1 MSSPKKPSQPR
12 AKKPSAS
19 PRASHTT
26 PSPDREP
33 RSGKAPGRR
42 LARPTSSPAKP
53 PARPSAAKPAK
64 KPRAAAKPRRAPK
77 PKDPRPAAPASP
89 EPAPSAANPP
99 EDPCPWALPP
109 HVADELRASPLRAS
123 HFAWRLLNELRSDN
137 PEPLAKRR
145 KIVADTLRREAKE
158 AQGHLTSDQ
167 RAAYELERFLRV
179 HIEQLREDIG
189 FENPPPGTEA
199 EAVLLEG
206 GMLVLDAR
214 LARYLERLGDLG
226 KVAAEHVRANARA
239 RALPP
244 EQGPTPPDGKPREPL
259 WALWAD
265 PTSSPPGCRFAR
277 VLATVLWN
285 DVVASW
291 LKNSA
296 SLVYPIAQQ
305 TTRIHSRTTKVIE
318 QDQHLFH
325 HFQNGESHP
334 IKRIEPLEL
343 PAMELAVLDV
353 MLRRGLTLLGS
364 VTAHRLLRWEITEGH
379 NRVRRREVD
388 ARALHIDGGW
398 SALAEKLELQGR
410 KAAED
415 IHAIVVAQ
423 AHSCFRFSGGAY
435 GNLLSYTVEPS
446 VGRRKGFARIILGDA
461 LLPDFLFE
469 IRAKMGH
476 TSRSA
481 REIQRLVPVVDL
493 PPLIGRPNEH
503 GQQASLSMAVV
514 TELRH
519 RAAELFEQGGILLA
533 SERWRELAEL
543 AGLPVSMIDQ
553 VLDRWTQDGDDGPAF
568 LEKTDPNRFTLA
580 ATHSAAR
587 AFLLEAGRREV
598 EGSDAGKRSADGRSH
613 QGKNAGKK

>member
-12 AKKPSAS
+12 VKKPSAS
-19 PRASHTT
+19 PRASHPP

-33 RSGKAPGRR
+33 RAGKAPGRR
-42 LARPTSSPAKP
+42 LAKP
-53 PARPSAAKPAK
+53 PTKPSAAKPAK
-64 KPRAAAKPRRAPK
+64 PRRTRK
-77 PKDPRPAAPASP
+77 PKAAPASP
-89 EPAPSAANPP
+89 KPLEQAGPKPDALAAEPPS
-99 EDPCPWALPP
+99 PWDLPP
-109 HVADELRASPLRAS
+109 HVAAELITSPLAAAR
-123 HFAWRLLNELRSDN
+123 FAWRLVADLCSDR
-137 PEPLAKRR
+137 PEPLAMRR
-145 KIVADTLRREAKE
+145 QIVVDVLRHEAE
-158 AQGHLTSDQ
+158 QAFGHLTTDK
-167 RAAYELERFLRV
+167 RAAPELERFLRL
-179 HIEQLREDIG
+179 HIAQMREGVG
-189 FENPPPGTEA
+189 FDDFPPRKEEEATEHEDGILA
-199 EAVLLEG
+199 R
-206 GMLVLDAR
+206 DAR
-214 LARYLERLGDLG
+214 FARYLERLGNLG
-226 KVAAEHVRANARA
+226 KAAAEQLRASAKERA
-239 RALPP
+239 WKFQQATSEPN
-244 EQGPTPPDGKPREPL
+244 EKNPRGAI
-259 WALWAD
+259 WALWAAPD
-265 PTSSPPGCRFAR
+265 ESPPGSRFAR
-277 VLATVLWN
+277 LLAIVLWN

-291 LKNSA
+291 IKNSA

-598 EGSDAGKRSADGRSH
+598 EGSEAGKRSADGRSQ